1 MDPLAPFSVQ
11 TVTPT
16 LAAALQRAAFSAGY
30 KWLTWSSR
38 DGPPVPKYVDEGG
51 MYVAYGFVFTPED
64 RLIWWKSLGDF
75 PQDIRITCL
84 QAMTR
89 FRDEQQVSEM
99 IDEAINEAVPAV
111 SPAPTGR
118 RRLLRQASRDRRIN
132 KGGVN

>member
-16 LAAALQRAAFSAGY
+16 LAAALQGAAFSAGY
-30 KWLTWSSR
+30 KWLTALPS
-38 DGPPVPKYVDEGG
+38 DGPPVPKYITGT
-51 MYVAYGFVFTPED
+51 YVAYGFVFTPED
-64 RLIWWKSLGDF
+64 MLIWWKSVGDF

-84 QAMTR
+84 QAMAR

-99 IDEAINEAVPAV
+99 LDEAINEVVPAV
-111 SPAPTGR
+111 SPEPTAR
-118 RRLLRQASRDRRIN
+118 RRLLRQESRDRRAN